1 VRDFEPGSGTV
12 HVRESKSGNGRRV
25 PLDDE
30 GLAFFRAVTAGR
42 PGRER
47 VFLRSDGSSWIKDWQ
62 LRPIAEASAAAR
74 LDPPATFHSLRHSF
88 ASLRAMAGMPLPA
101 LAAVLGHTTT
111 RMVELHYGHF
121 APGWV
126 RDHVRATA
134 LGIGAGDEATT
145 LVPLEQ
151 HRL

>member
-1 VRDFEPGSGTV
+1 MNFAVCPCTANSG
-12 HVRESKSGNGRRV
+12 
-25 PLDDE
+25 
-30 GLAFFRAVTAGR
+30 
-42 PGRER
+42 
-47 VFLRSDGSSWIKDWQ
+47 
-62 LRPIAEASAAAR
+62 
-74 LDPPATFHSLRHSF
+74 
-88 ASLRAMAGMPLPA
+88 LPA

-134 LGIGAGDEATT
+134 LGIGAGDETTT